1 MKNSE
6 LIELFSFCD
15 NSGKS
20 RGVTSHEMSWNNKRK
35 EGGPRMENVSELQ
48 GFNLTRNV

>member
-6 LIELFSFCD
+6 LELFSIGD

-35 EGGPRMENVSELQ
+35 EGETRMENVSELQ